1 MNQLNLASICVH
13 LEKVNADEDIGKRSA
28 QCVWGLRCCLR
39 WDFVVTGAYLLSV
52 MWSDQQVPNSPFKV
66 NVLPSGD
73 ASRVVCIGDGLTTG
87 ILGRE
92 NNAVI
97 DTRKAGL
104 GEFSSGRF
112 RHFRTI
118 GPILHQVP
126 W

>member
-1 MNQLNLASICVH
+1 M
-13 LEKVNADEDIGKRSA
+13 
-28 QCVWGLRCCLR
+28 R

-73 ASRVVCIGDGLTTG
+73 SSRVVCIGDGLTTG

-97 DTRKAGL
+97 DTRKAGM
-104 GEFSSGRF
+104 GEFS
-112 RHFRTI
+112 
-118 GPILHQVP
+118 Q
-126 W
+126 